1 MRKRNLSRIIL
12 VILALILTMGMF
24 VMPAAA
30 EKTGTTLKLH
40 YYRPDGDYEGW
51 RVRFWDSVSDELE
64 EVPFVVEDGEMV
76 ASFPLK
82 SGVDRVGYIIKQ
94 NAVWDVYEEQY
105 IDVSGAVSEVM
116 HVYVESG
123 VKGYTPEP
131 MVDFSVDQST
141 EKEPKKRNDFLY
153 ALGLILLLAVI
164 VGANL
169 LAIGFTEDVF
179 DDGFNVVTG
188 GIWFLLVL
196 TFFSLLI
203 PPLREFTS
211 ELWVETTT
219 FKFMALPQ
227 PGTVMFWVDLVVSLV
242 GIVLLWLLVEDA
254 DDNPL
259 KKLFF
264 MLLFG
269 AVHAVAVVLVVGL
282 AIRLLV
288 IAIVCFI
295 GYAVLS
301 GAQTDSG
308 SSTSTYTPPEP
319 EPRTQE
325 KVEVWKELDNG
336 NKKRMH
342 VNSDGSYYYDP
353 DDEEWHKIKK

>member
-1 MRKRNLSRIIL
+1 MKKTIFSRIIL
-12 VILALILTMGMF
+12 VILALMLTMGMF

-40 YYRPDGDYEGW
+40 FYRPDGDYEGW
-51 RVRFWDSVSDELE
+51 CVYFWDPVSYGVD
-64 EVPFVVEDGEMV
+64 VPFVLEDNEMV
-76 ASFPLK
+76 ASFPLNA
-82 SGVDRVGYIIKQ
+82 GVDQVGYVIKHG
-94 NAVWDVYEEQY
+94 AVWDVYEEQY
-105 IDVSGAVSEVM
+105 IDVSGAVSEFM

-242 GIVLLWLLVEDA
+242 GAVLLWLLVEDA
-254 DDNPL
+254 DGNPL

-301 GAQTDSG
+301 GAGDSSSQ
-308 SSTSTYTPPEP
+308 SSTTTYTPQKSEP
-319 EPRTQE
+319 EPKKE
-325 KVEVWKELDNG
+325 VKVWRENGYMKEHL
-336 NKKRMH
+336 K
-342 VNSDGSYYYDP
+342 VSSDGERYFDP
-353 DDEEWHKIKK
+353 DDGQWHKIKK